1 MVWPL
6 RTLGVL
12 APSGYVFFEIR
23 WWSGKYADICTFLA
37 GFVNRQMSKGDPYR
51 LKFWVKMSKQIKPM
65 SWSRSDLVK
74 NVIFVKIG
82 CTGTNENIL
91 FLKIF
96 ENRSSGTLQNE
107 GFSACSLNYFT
118 MVETYFENQCSE
130 STRVTDFQFS

>member
-1 MVWPL
+1 
-6 RTLGVL
+6 
-12 APSGYVFFEIR
+12 
-23 WWSGKYADICTFLA
+23 
-37 GFVNRQMSKGDPYR
+37 
-51 LKFWVKMSKQIKPM
+51 M